1 MTIKSQLGK
10 LTFRRSL
17 LDIVAEHRGN
27 GLTIMEA
34 TFEHAQAFHEL
45 PPLHKDPFDRLLIAQ
60 TQAEGARLVS
70 ADRAFGPYGIPVL
83 W

>member
-27 GLTIMEA
+27 G
-34 TFEHAQAFHEL
+34 AQAFHEL